1 MICPACGHA
10 MTQRTAGHTTVDV
23 CAGGCGG
30 IWFDNFELQR
40 LDNPADPGA
49 ESLMNIPINPAVHV
63 DSQMKRHCPRCH
75 DQIMRRRF
83 FSRKRAIQIDEC
95 PACAGVWLDAGEL
108 AGIRAEVAAQQP
120 KPDDKRS

>member
-1 MICPACGHA
+1 
-10 MTQRTAGHTTVDV
+10 VDV